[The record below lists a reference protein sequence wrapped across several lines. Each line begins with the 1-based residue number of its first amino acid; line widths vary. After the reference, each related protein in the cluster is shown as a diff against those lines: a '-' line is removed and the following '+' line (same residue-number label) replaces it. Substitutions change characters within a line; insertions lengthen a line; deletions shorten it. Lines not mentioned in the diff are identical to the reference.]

1 MFDGK
6 AFGEEMTA
14 IVKGYVERATA
25 PLVERIAALE
35 ARPAPEKGDTGERGA
50 DGRGVA
56 DAGIDDG
63 ILVLRLTDGEKMI
76 VGQVA
81 GADGQDGKDA
91 EPPTPDAVA
100 ETFRPMAEEIVSEA
114 VAAGLAKVPPPEKG
128 EKGDQGEVG
137 AAGADGRGWAKSFID
152 RDGNLVATFTDG
164 STENLGCIV
173 GKDGQPGRDGFSL
186 EDFDVIPVDE
196 RTVELKF
203 AQNGTAHSYE
213 LVFPVPV
220 YRGVFKE
227 GEAYQR
233 GDMVTWGGSVFYAEK
248 ETSAKPDSADSGFKL
263 AVKRGRDGKD
273 AKAA

>member
-1 MFDGK
+1 LQHDFQKTAAALVRGTEK
-6 AFGEEMTA
+6 A
-14 IVKGYVERATA
+14 IATA
-25 PLVERIAALE
+25 VAPLLKRIEALE
-35 ARPAPEKGDTGERGA
+35 ARPAPEKGDRGEAGPA
-50 DGRGVA
+50 GVGIAKIEPGEGVA
-56 DAGIDDG
+56 
-63 ILVLRLTDGEKMI
+63 VFRLTDGQEH
-76 VGQVA
+76 QVPVPA
-81 GADGQDGKDA
+81 GRDGQGGKDA
-91 EPPTPDAVA
+91 EPPSSEAIA

-128 EKGDQGEVG
+128 EKGDQGEAG

-186 EDFDVIPVDE
+186 QDFDVIPVDE

-203 AQNGTAHSYE
+203 AQDGATHSYE

-227 GEAYQR
+227 GQAYQR
-233 GDMVTWGGSVFYAEK
+233 GDMVTWGGSLFHADK
-248 ETSAKPDSADSGFKL
+248 ATLAKPESEDWRL
-263 AVKRGRDGKD
+263 CVKKGRDGKD